1 MSEDAIA
8 AKSWPLAARA
18 PGKCILFGEHAIVY
32 GKPEL
37 VLAIDLY
44 AQMGIREASSL
55 SLNGDRRP
63 LEHNPYL
70 RAGVDHFGAAAIP
83 LELRVTSRIPRAAGL
98 GSSAA
103 FCANLATA
111 FSAAAGGCSRA
122 ELHQRSFL
130 IERSA
135 QGVGSPGDT
144 AAAVAGG
151 YLALNDSA
159 GAPLWEITDGDR
171 QWDVHRIGDPG
182 WIWVVAYS
190 GVPRNTADAVRRV
203 AERLAAPDGPRLLDE
218 LEEVAHEGISAV
230 EHEDRAR
237 VGALLTR
244 NQGILRQLGVSHPR
258 LEALIDALGPA
269 TEGVKLT
276 GAGAGGSVVG
286 LPKVGREQECVRSVA
301 HAGGLAFIVRPA
313 REGAQLIGAPS

>member
-1 MSEDAIA
+1 MNEDSIPA
-8 AKSWPLAARA
+8 ARWPVSARA

-37 VLAIDLY
+37 VLAIDLF
-44 AQMGIREASSL
+44 AQLGIRESTTL
-55 SLNGDRRP
+55 SLNGDRLP

-70 RAGVDHFGAAAIP
+70 RAGFEQFGAAGLD

-111 FSAAAGGCSRA
+111 FSAASGGCSRA

-151 YLALNDSA
+151 YLALNDS
-159 GAPLWEITDGDR
+159 GGTPLWDVTDGER
-171 QWDVHRIGDPG
+171 QWNVRRVEDPG

-190 GVPRNTADAVRRV
+190 GVPRNTADAVRHV
-203 AERLAAPDGPRLLDE
+203 AERLSAADGPKLLDD
-218 LEEVAHEGISAV
+218 LEDVAHEGIAAV
-230 EHEDRAR
+230 EAEDRTQ
-237 VGALLTR
+237 VGSLLNR
-244 NQGILRQLGVSHPR
+244 NQEILRKLGVSHPR
-258 LEALIDALGPA
+258 VEALLEALTPL

-286 LPKVGREQECVRSVA
+286 LPKLGREQECVRRVA
-301 HAGGLAFIVRPA
+301 HAGGLAYVVRPA
-313 REGAQLIGAPS
+313 LDGAQLVTAPE